1 MGFKLVNSLTKA
13 FVVANA
19 AVFAIYWFE
28 LDTKFVRSFEP
39 TFRKGSDLYKR
50 YFD

>member
-1 MGFKLVNSLTKA
+1 MVLKTIKKLTTA
-13 FVVANA
+13 AVVANI
-19 AVFAIYWFE
+19 AVFSIYWFE
-28 LDTKFVRSFEP
+28 LDTKFIRSFEP